1 MSLLAKEQGAVLTE
15 AMLEAALGRSACLAR
30 AACQYGA
37 ASARE
42 GAAAQAEGAW
52 GQTTIEDGI
61 TIFMVRSFE
70 MFYVATTKYCN
81 I

>member
-42 GAAAQAEGAW
+42 GAAAPAAEGEW

-61 TIFMVRSFE
+61 TIFMVSSFE
-70 MFYVATTKYCN
+70 MFYVAPL
-81 I
+81 

>member
-42 GAAAQAEGAW
+42 GAAAQQGEGAW

-61 TIFMVRSFE
+61 TIFMVSSFE
-70 MFYVATTKYCN
+70 MFYVAPL
-81 I
+81 